1 MEFVGIKRSRCVSKQ
16 FQFSCGARHFLREI
30 LRIARHVKHD
40 RSGRKL
46 SDVLAENQE
55 KLKDRPSRIKFSFNL
70 VRHGSPT
77 YSLLLLSSCLISAH
91 FIGRGQSF
99 LSESTPISVCVCER
113 ERDRERRKKLIK
125 KRFSKSNVSRKFLF
139 YESFVPE
146 RFLKS
151 KYLKIFILPLRSKY
165 QKNFILIS
173 FVIE

>member
-46 SDVLAENQE
+46 SDVLAENRE

-99 LSESTPISVCVCER
+99 LSESTPISVCVR
-113 ERDRERRKKLIK
+113 ERQREKEKINKEKILEIERIK
-125 KRFSKSNVSRKFLF
+125 EISILRIFRSRTI
-139 YESFVPE
+139 
-146 RFLKS
+146 
-151 KYLKIFILPLRSKY
+151 LKIEISE
-165 QKNFILIS
+165 NFYFASQIKIPEKFYFDL
-173 FVIE
+173 FCNRMT